1 MINNPKNSIPD
12 VVLKRFVR
20 IMKLIN
26 LFIIMVSAVE
36 SYSQTT
42 QLSLNVKNST
52 LEEVF
57 RLIEEQSEY
66 VFFYSDEAVDLHKR
80 VSIQVKDQTI
90 DKILDRLLEQ
100 TGNQYVVDDRQ
111 VFIGSRLKSERI
123 AELPQSKEPVRG
135 VVVDETGLPIIG
147 ATVQIKGTSTGTAT
161 NADGEFEL
169 DCTKGDVLLISYIG
183 YESKEVKVTDLKIY
197 SIELN
202 ESAEMLEEVVVT
214 AFGAGQKKESMVGS
228 VAQIRPDELKVPSSS
243 LSSSFAGRMA
253 GVIAVQRSGEPGA
266 DGADFWIRG
275 KSTFSGATGALI
287 ILDGVEISSSE
298 LNALDPEAIE
308 GFSILKD
315 ATATALYGTRGAN
328 GVMIVTTKSGK
339 NLDKPIINFRL
350 EGAVTQLSQ
359 VPEMADG
366 VTYMRAYNEA
376 LTRPN
381 SSAMPYS
388 EDKIQGTLL
397 GLNPYIYPD
406 VDWYDEMFKQNAFSQ
421 RANFNIRGGS
431 KVVDYFMSASLKHS
445 DGNLRSLSKDFFSYN
460 NNVNV
465 YNYDFIN
472 NLNVYAT
479 RTTKLSL
486 GLNLSVRDWKG
497 PNSGVDDIFA
507 LSKIANPVDFPILYP
522 AGSGGMD
529 TEDVM
534 WGDKGGGP
542 YNNGYRNPIAEYV
555 TGYKTSLQSTVTAN
569 FKIEQKLDMI
579 LEGLTFNG
587 LFSFKNKTITE
598 VKRTSSYNTFEVASY
613 DPETMDYTLRRVGNE
628 NGTSISTSGGHGG
641 ERRMYLQAM
650 LDYKHVFN
658 DVHDLNV
665 MFLYNQQQYNTNIP
679 SDLFSSLPQRKQ
691 GIAGRVSYAFDNR
704 YLGEVNFGY
713 NGSENFAPGN
723 RFGFFPSVA
732 LGYNI
737 SQEDFWEPIQPV
749 ISNLKFRASWGLVGN
764 DNTGAGRFAYLE
776 DLSLNG
782 SPSYRTGIN
791 MDTNKSGPKWNRYY
805 NPDLTWEVGEKWNV
819 GMDLQLWGDLNLTFD
834 LFKETRRDIFLSR
847 SGTIPN
853 FLGMAGATIYGNLG
867 KMENKGIDFAVDYN
881 KQFNKDFF
889 LSFKGTFTFAH
900 NTILERDEPPF
911 REYPAL
917 SSVGHSLG
925 QNLLYQTHGLFPD
938 DETVANNPTQTFGF
952 SPMAGDIWYV
962 NQPNYKGEYD
972 NVIDSNDRVY
982 MGFPEDPEIVYGFG
996 PSIKWK
1002 NWDFSLF
1009 FQGAARTS
1017 ILMSGIHPFGSRTIN
1032 GLFQF
1037 IADDHWSPDNPNL
1050 DAAYPRLT
1058 QIDNP
1063 NNTQASDYWLR
1074 NGAFL
1079 KLKNAEIGYTYK
1091 SWRFYLSGVNLLTF
1105 SPFDHWDPEMGGGS
1119 GLKYPTQRVFN
1130 IGVQVTFN
1138 NR

>member
-1 MINNPKNSIPD
+1 MN
-12 VVLKRFVR
+12 
-20 IMKLIN
+20 
-26 LFIIMVSAVE
+26 VE
-36 SYSQTT
+36 G
-42 QLSLNVKNST
+42 
-52 LEEVF
+52 
-57 RLIEEQSEY
+57 
-66 VFFYSDEAVDLHKR
+66 
-80 VSIQVKDQTI
+80 QTI
-90 DKILDRLLEQ
+90 SLVLERLLQ
-100 TGNQYVVDDRQ
+100 NTGMSYEIDGKQ
-111 VFIGSRLKSERI
+111 ILLKASGENDVSEK
-123 AELPQSKEPVRG
+123 AQQKETIRG
-135 VVVDETGLPIIG
+135 VVVDSKTGEPIAG
-147 ATVQIKGTSTGTAT
+147 ATIQIKGTSEGTIT
-161 NADGEFEL
+161 NADGDFQL
-169 DCTKGDVLLISYIG
+169 SCARDNVLLVSYIG
-183 YESKEVKVTDLKIY
+183 YDSKEVRVTNLKIY
-197 SIELN
+197 SIEIN
-202 ESAEMLEEVVVT
+202 ESAELLEEVVVT

-228 VAQIRPDELKVPSSS
+228 VTQIRPTELKVPSSS

-266 DGADFWIRG
+266 DGANFWIRG

-298 LNALDPEAIE
+298 LNSLDPEVIE

-328 GVMIVTTKSGK
+328 GVMIVTTKTGK

-359 VPEMADG
+359 VPEMANG
-366 VTYMRAYNEA
+366 VTYMQAYNEA
-376 LTRPN
+376 LSRPN

-388 EDKIQGTLL
+388 EDKIQGTLA
-397 GLNPYIYPD
+397 GLNPYLYPD
-406 VDWYDEMFKQNAFSQ
+406 VNWYDEMFKQNAFSQ

-472 NLNVYAT
+472 NLNIYAT
-479 RTTKLSL
+479 KTTKISL

-497 PNSGVDDIFA
+497 PNASVNDIFG

-522 AGSGGMD
+522 AGTGGMN

-534 WGDKGGGP
+534 WGEKAGGP

-569 FKIEQKLDMI
+569 FRIEQKLDMF
-579 LEGLTFNG
+579 LKGLTFNG
-587 LFSFKNKTITE
+587 LFSFKNKTNTD
-598 VKRTSSYNTFEVASY
+598 VKRSSSYNTFELDSY
-613 DPETMDYTLRRVGNE
+613 DPETMDYVLRRVGKE
-628 NGTSISTSGGHGG
+628 NGTAINTSGEHGG
-641 ERRMYLQAM
+641 DRRMYLQAM
-650 LDYKHVFN
+650 LNYSQVFN

-679 SDLFSSLPQRKQ
+679 TDLFSSLPQRKQ

-704 YLGEVNFGY
+704 YLAEANFGY

-723 RFGFFPSVA
+723 RFGFFPSLAV
-732 LGYNI
+732 GYNI
-737 SQEDFWEPIQPV
+737 SQEGFWEPFKSTV
-749 ISNLKFRASWGLVGN
+749 SNLKLRASWGLVGN

-776 DLSLNG
+776 DLDLGG
-782 SPSYRTGIN
+782 SPAYVTGIN
-791 MDTNKSGPKWNRYY
+791 QNISRKGPKWKRFY
-805 NPDLTWEVGEKWNV
+805 NPALTWEVGEKWNV
-819 GMDLQLWGDLNLTFD
+819 GIDLQLWGDLNLNFD

-853 FLGMAGATIYGNLG
+853 FIGMAGATIYGNLG
-867 KMENKGIDFAVDYN
+867 KMENKGIDLSLDYN
-881 KQFNKDFF
+881 KQITKDFF

-917 SSVGHSLG
+917 SSVGYSLG
-925 QNLLYQTHGLFPD
+925 QHLIYQTNGLFA
-938 DETVANNPTQTFGF
+938 DEESIKNAPTQTFGF
-952 SPMAGDIWYV
+952 SPMPGDIWYK
-962 NQPNYKGEYD
+962 NQPNYNGEYD

-982 MGFPEDPEIVYGFG
+982 MGFPQDPEIVYGFG
-996 PSIKWK
+996 PSLKWK
-1002 NWDFSLF
+1002 NWDLSFF
-1009 FQGAARTS
+1009 FQGVARTS
-1017 ILMSGIHPFGSRTIN
+1017 LLMSGIHPFGSRTIN

-1037 IADDHWSPDNPNL
+1037 IADDHWSPDNPNPN
-1050 DAAYPRLT
+1050 ARYPRLT

-1063 NNTQASDYWLR
+1063 NNTQSSDYWLR

-1079 KLKNAEIGYTYK
+1079 KLKNAEIGYTHK
-1091 SWRFYLSGVNLLTF
+1091 GWRFYLSGVNLLTF
-1105 SPFDHWDPEMGGGS
+1105 SPFDYWDPEMGGGS

-1130 IGVQVTFN
+1130 LGIQVTFN
-1138 NR
+1138 NK